1 MIQIKPLARNGPYD
15 VYLPGRVSKM
25 NESGR
30 RPAHH
35 HTDGRLCM
43 PEAAR
48 QVVKRRLAI
57 AKGHLDS
64 IIQALEK
71 EDVYCVDVLRQVSAV
86 EGALKKAGEITLE
99 SHLRA
104 HVATAA
110 ERGDTE
116 AIVGELM
123 DALRYR

>member
-1 MIQIKPLARNGPYD
+1 MNGKE
-15 VYLPGRVSKM
+15 VH
-25 NESGR
+25 
-30 RPAHH
+30 AHSSH
-35 HTDGRLCM
+35 AAGGHMCM

-48 QVVKRRLAI
+48 AVVSRRLAI
-57 AKGHLDS
+57 AKGHLES
-64 IIQALEK
+64 ILRALEK
-71 EDVYCVDVLRQVSAV
+71 HDTYCVDVLRQVKAV
-86 EGALKKAGEITLE
+86 QGALEKAGQITLE

-116 AIVGELM
+116 TIVEELM

>member
-1 MIQIKPLARNGPYD
+1 MND
-15 VYLPGRVSKM
+15 VEKH
-25 NESGR
+25 EH
-30 RPAHH
+30 AHH
-35 HTDGRLCM
+35 AAGRLCM

-48 QVVKRRLAI
+48 NVITRRLAI
-57 AKGHLDS
+57 AKGHLES
-64 IIQALEK
+64 ILQALQK
-71 EDVYCVDVLRQVSAV
+71 HDVYCVDVLRQIRAV
-86 EGALKKAGEITLE
+86 EGALQKAGQITLE

-116 AIVGELM
+116 TIVEELM